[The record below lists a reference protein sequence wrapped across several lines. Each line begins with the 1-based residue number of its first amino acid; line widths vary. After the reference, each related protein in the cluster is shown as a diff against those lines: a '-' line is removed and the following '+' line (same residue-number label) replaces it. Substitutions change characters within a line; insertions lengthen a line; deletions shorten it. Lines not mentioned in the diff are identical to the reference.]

1 MLKVRGNV
9 VTFNRGDD
17 ICLKINVYDSEGQLY
32 ELQEGDALYF
42 SANSLIVISFSNPQS
57 GQINFIF

>member
-17 ICLKINVYDSEGQLY
+17 ICLKINVYDSSIDFLKINDC
-32 ELQEGDALYF
+32 LMSLKDFINDFKIFL
-42 SANSLIVISFSNPQS
+42 NS
-57 GQINFIF
+57 

>member
-42 SANSLIVISFSNPQS
+42 SANSLIVISFSKPQS